1 MKSAKNCPWSLFERE
16 SLPAGGHIA
25 KVSKLGSRLNSE
37 KPKKTP
43 EKSARRRKRA
53 TRKPRATANTSEHN
67 TRHTTMHKPT
77 EHNDITK
84 PDEETTTP
92 TLTIDT
98 QRTKNDYSRT
108 YATQLDVIADEM
120 KAMFEEDEQLKKA
133 FMLPDPDNPLSG
145 QDAMLELDHDNK
157 NNTGKQQRRSGIRVW
172 HIEYESIGFDGAN
185 AEFLYLKA
193 NNLPMYNPP
202 VSDVKMCLIGDIY
215 IQVEIED
222 TKGNIRL
229 LRRHLLNDKKQE
241 DKEENQEE
249 KEEEKE
255 AKRPRK

>member
-1 MKSAKNCPWSLFERE
+1 
-16 SLPAGGHIA
+16 
-25 KVSKLGSRLNSE
+25 
-37 KPKKTP
+37 
-43 EKSARRRKRA
+43 
-53 TRKPRATANTSEHN
+53 
-67 TRHTTMHKPT
+67 MHKPT
-77 EHNDITK
+77 ENIDTTK
-84 PDEETTTP
+84 PAEETATA

-98 QRTKNDYSRT
+98 QRTQKDYSRT

-120 KAMFEEDEQLKKA
+120 KAMFEEDKQLKKA

-145 QDAMLELDHDNK
+145 KDAMLELDHDNE
-157 NNTGKQQRRSGIRVW
+157 NNTGKQQRRNGIRVW

-202 VSDVKMCLIGDIY
+202 VSDVKVCLIGDIY

-229 LRRHLLNDKKQE
+229 LRRHLLNDEKQE
-241 DKEENQEE
+241 DKEEKEEEKQED